1 MKQVSRYWESL
12 KILKECRIMA
22 VIETSE
28 NAKELVLQ
36 THYYKASYEQI
47 KKAYVDYLDTVSHV
61 IVSENDDYHEIYSE
75 VPHFTVIAKIIEQSP
90 IETSIDFYINAEYL
104 VGNNKKALNFINA
117 VYKKLEEQYEFKGV
131 ALHK

>member
-1 MKQVSRYWESL
+1 
-12 KILKECRIMA
+12 MA

-28 NAKELVLQ
+28 NAKELALQ

-47 KKAYVDYLDTVSHV
+47 KKSYLEYLESVKHT

-75 VPHFTVIAKIIEQSP
+75 IPHFTVIAKIIEQSAT
-90 IETSIDFYINAEYL
+90 ETSIDFYINAEYL
-104 VGNNKKALNFINA
+104 VGNSKKALNFINA